1 MATTDKYPTISVAA
15 TAPSKPICPPLQEAN
30 VTSVGQGITVKG
42 TLTATEHVIID
53 GAVEGE
59 VMMPD
64 YGVAVSAAGSVRG
77 EVCARTVTVLGFVD
91 GSLTASSLIEL
102 RSSAVVTG
110 RLVSPSVVIE
120 EGALFNG
127 TVAPDKIDAAMAV
140 VRHRLH
146 QAESDSKIS
155 E

>member
-15 TAPSKPICPPLQEAN
+15 TTTSKPIRPPLQEAN
-30 VTSVGQGITVKG
+30 VTSVGQGITVSGK
-42 TLTATEHVIID
+42 LTATEHVIID

-110 RLVSPSVVIE
+110 RLVSPNVVIE

-146 QAESDSKIS
+146 QADSDSKSS